1 MTRQEVLIIGA
12 GPTGLM
18 MACQLA
24 MRNIS
29 FRIIDKTQDHTTQS
43 RALIIHARSLEI
55 FQQMGISEKA
65 LQQGKIAKA
74 VNLIVNGKR
83 KLRFGL
89 RDIGNNLTDFP
100 FLLILEQSKTETI
113 LNNFL
118 HRFGKQVERNTELLQ
133 FSQNQNAVISII
145 QNKNG
150 GHETIETNWL
160 IGADGAHSI
169 VREHLA
175 IPFLGKTY
183 QQSLF
188 VLDCEVNLN
197 FPPDE
202 MYLSFSDKTFAGF
215 FPMTNGRC
223 RIIGLV
229 PEEIRNKEEITFEE
243 VNKTFAAQTHLNITL
258 QNPLWISKYHSHHR
272 VVSAFRK
279 GNCFLTGDAAHIHS
293 PVGAQGMNTGL
304 QDAYNLA
311 WKLASVIQRKANENL
326 LNTYEDERIEI
337 AKKLVRST
345 DRAFHFVTSENRFF
359 KFYRMQVIPFI
370 LKLFLPIAQKIS
382 FIKKTAFLNIS
393 EIALNYRNSKLSQ
406 QDKYSFSN
414 ISLKSGD
421 RVPYNF
427 LRKDFT
433 SGISFHL
440 LLFSKN
446 NLLEDV
452 LGEFQNVCQS
462 YDDNFIKI
470 NEVAFNNDTENIYKQ
485 FGIKS
490 DGFYLIRPDSYIAYR
505 SKTLDAEKLK
515 RYLQTYYLCLCS
527 STSLK
532 T

>member
-1 MTRQEVLIIGA
+1 MIKPEVLIVGA

-24 MRNIS
+24 IRGIS

-43 RALIIHARSLEI
+43 RALVIHARSLEI
-55 FQQMGISEKA
+55 FQQMGISEEA

-74 VNLIVNGKR
+74 VNLIVNGKS

-89 RDIGNNLTDFP
+89 KDIGNNLTDFP
-100 FLLILEQSKTETI
+100 FLLILEQSKTEAI

-118 HRFGKQVERNTELLQ
+118 NRFGGQVERNTELLQ
-133 FSQNQNAVISII
+133 FAQNQNGVIAIL
-145 QNKNG
+145 QKKTG
-150 GHETIETNWL
+150 EQETVETNWL
-160 IGADGAHSI
+160 VGADGAHSI
-169 VREHLA
+169 VREHLG

-188 VLDCEVNLN
+188 VLDSEVNLN
-197 FPPDE
+197 FPADE
-202 MYLSFSDKTFAGF
+202 MYLSFSDETFAGF

-223 RIIGLV
+223 RIIGLI
-229 PEEIRNKEEITFEE
+229 PEEFRNKEEITFED
-243 VNKTFAAQTHLNITL
+243 VNKDFAAKTHLNITL

-311 WKLASVIQRKANENL
+311 WKLASVIQRKADENL

-359 KFYRMQVIPFI
+359 KFYRMKIIPFI
-370 LKLFLPIAQKIS
+370 LKLFLPIAQRFS

-393 EIALNYRNSKLSQ
+393 EIALNYRHSKLSQ
-406 QDKYSFSN
+406 QDISSSFN
-414 ISLKSGD
+414 NTSLKSGD
-421 RVPYNF
+421 RVPCNF

-433 SGISFHL
+433 SGTSFHL

-446 NLLEDV
+446 NLLENV
-452 LGEFQNVCQS
+452 LDEFQNVCQS
-462 YDDNFIKI
+462 YDGNFIKI
-470 NEVAFNNDTENIYKQ
+470 NEIAFNNDTENIYKQ

-490 DGFYLIRPDSYIAYR
+490 DGFYLIRPDNYIAYR

-515 RYLQTYYLCLCS
+515 RYLQTYLPMLQFLHVS
-527 STSLK
+527 
-532 T
+532 

>member
-1 MTRQEVLIIGA
+1 MAKTEVLIVGA

-18 MACQLA
+18 FACQLA

-29 FRIIDKTQDHTTQS
+29 FRIIDKTEDHTTQS
-43 RALIIHARSLEI
+43 RALVIHARSLEI
-55 FQQMGISEKA
+55 FQQMGISEEA

-89 RDIGNNLTDFP
+89 RDICNDLTDFP

-118 HRFGKQVERNTELLQ
+118 NRFGRQVERNSQLLE
-133 FSQNQNAVISII
+133 FSQNQNGVTAII

-150 GHETIETNWL
+150 EQETIETNWL

-188 VLDCEVNLN
+188 VLDCEVSLN

-202 MYLSFSDKTFAGF
+202 MYPSFSNETFAGF

-223 RIIGLV
+223 RVIGLV
-229 PEEIRNKEEITFEE
+229 PEEFRNKEEITFED
-243 VNKTFAAQTHLNITL
+243 VNKNFAAKTHLNITL
-258 QNPLWISKYHSHHR
+258 QNPQWISKYHSHHR
-272 VVSAFRK
+272 MISAFRRNK
-279 GNCFLTGDAAHIHS
+279 CFLTGDAAHIHS

-311 WKLASVIQRKANENL
+311 WKLVLVIQNKANENL
-326 LNTYEDERIEI
+326 LDTYEDERISI
-337 AKKLVRST
+337 AKKLVKST
-345 DRAFHFVTSENRFF
+345 DRVFHLVTSEKKFL

-370 LKLFLPIAQKIS
+370 LKVFLPVAQKIS
-382 FIKKTAFLNIS
+382 FIKKTVFINIS
-393 EIALNYRNSKLSQ
+393 EIALHHRNSKLSQ
-406 QDKYSFSN
+406 QGTSFSFN
-414 ISLKSGD
+414 NTSLKPGD

-433 SGISFHL
+433 EGINFHL
-440 LLFSKN
+440 LLFSKT
-446 NLLEDV
+446 NLSENIID
-452 LGEFQNVCQS
+452 EFQRVCQS
-462 YDDNFIKI
+462 HDDFIKI
-470 NEVAFNNDTENIYKQ
+470 NEVAFNSNTENIYKQ
-485 FGIKS
+485 FGIQS
-490 DGFYLIRPDSYIAYR
+490 NGFYLIRPDSYIAYR
-505 SKTLDAEKLK
+505 SNSLSSEKLK
-515 RYLQTYYLCLCS
+515 RYLQTHLIERKYAG
-527 STSLK
+527 
-532 T
+532 